1 MDIYRDDRYPEA
13 EWIAVVRD
21 ACYRLDNDIQAYI

>member
-1 MDIYRDDRYPEA
+1 MDIYRDDPEA
-13 EWIAVVRD
+13 EGIAVVRD